1 MGLANHVVPQAELMD
16 TCMAMAKKIASKASF
31 AVTMAKQAINVSM
44 SADMKSGCSKEQDLL
59 GLLFA
64 TQDKQEG
71 MTAFLERRKP
81 NFSEF

>member
-1 MGLANHVVPQAELMD
+1 
-16 TCMAMAKKIASKASF
+16 
-31 AVTMAKQAINVSM
+31 
-44 SADMKSGCSKEQDLL
+44 MKSGCSKEQDLL

-81 NFSEF
+81 NFTEF